1 MFDCVGYV
9 FGSGLVF
16 PIDQKKKK
24 CKRKKEKRGRG
35 KEIKKKKESSYI
47 CCFQFALRGQT
58 QLTALTG
65 ERPPENEG
73 QDLATVP
80 SVVLPAPNCLGLLL
94 CPMLP
99 QGTFIRSPLLPG

>member
-35 KEIKKKKESSYI
+35 KEIKKKKNPAT
-47 CCFQFALRGQT
+47 FAVS
-58 QLTALTG
+58 
-65 ERPPENEG
+65 N
-73 QDLATVP
+73 
-80 SVVLPAPNCLGLLL
+80 LLS
-94 CPMLP
+94 
-99 QGTFIRSPLLPG
+99 GDRHS